1 MAGTQEI
8 PKPDFMT
15 DEAWQALLAARDHG
29 IIRAAGLDHARR
41 YRESGG
47 QGEDATQGGPTI
59 VLTTIGRK
67 SGREVTTAINYLARG
82 DDIIVVGSLAGLS
95 MHPHWALNLDKTPR
109 GWLQLHDRRWAVNAR
124 KVTGEERAK
133 LWPSLTEH
141 FPLWGHFQKYSD
153 REFSVFILSPA

>member
-1 MAGTQEI
+1 MPGAQEI

-15 DEAWQALLAARDHG
+15 EEGWQALLAARDPA
-29 IIRAAGLDHARR
+29 IIRMAGLDHARR
-41 YRESGG
+41 YAASGG

-59 VLTTIGRK
+59 LLTTIGRK
-67 SGREVTTAINYLARG
+67 SGKEVTTAVNYLARD

-95 MHPHWALNLDKTPR
+95 MHPHWALNLDKTPHGR
-109 GWLQLHDRRWAVNAR
+109 VQLHERRWSVNAR

-133 LWPSLTEH
+133 LWPTLVEH